1 MSESLNMSVSQV
13 FSKEGK
19 QYAFVSFTDGNRL
32 AEGKIPDCV
41 IISHSGFIDEEI
53 VQLEDYMRR
62 NLTSLKK
69 MAASVDAMSAFL
81 NN

>member
-13 FSKEGK
+13 FSKDGK
-19 QYAFVSFTDGNRL
+19 QYAFVFFVDGNRT

-41 IISHSGFIDEEI
+41 IISHNGFGEDE
-53 VQLEDYMRR
+53 VTQLEDYMRR
-62 NLTSLKK
+62 ELTNLKK

-81 NN
+81 KN